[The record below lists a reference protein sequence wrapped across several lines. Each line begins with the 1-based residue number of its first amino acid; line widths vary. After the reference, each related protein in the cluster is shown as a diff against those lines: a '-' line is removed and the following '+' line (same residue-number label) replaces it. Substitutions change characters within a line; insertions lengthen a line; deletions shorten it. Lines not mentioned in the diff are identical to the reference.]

1 MFAHRSILGYN
12 ISMQRYDLRV
22 VNEAKIL
29 RSKGYTYGEIR
40 KALDL
45 VVPKGTFNS
54 WFKTIILP
62 KSYYLKLK
70 NSNKNHLAK
79 ARAVSI
85 EKNGIKRRDFLD
97 GLDQINT
104 TIADSIHNQD
114 VAKIAL
120 ATLCLGEASK
130 YKVSR
135 SFSLGNT
142 DQRIIIIFLVL
153 LKKCFNFNLEKVRC
167 TVQCRA
173 DQNIEDLE
181 NFWQNVTGIP
191 KRLFYKAR
199 IDPRTIGSPT
209 KKKDYRGV
217 LRIDYFDS
225 RVQLE
230 LESLADL
237 VYNQLKLKHG
247 PEV

>member
-1 MFAHRSILGYN
+1 
-12 ISMQRYDLRV
+12 MQRYNLKV

-29 RSKGYTYGEIR
+29 RSKAYTYGEIR
-40 KALDL
+40 KALNL
-45 VVPKGTFNS
+45 IVPKGTLHS
-54 WFKTIILP
+54 WFKGIVLP
-62 KSYYLKLK
+62 SSYYLKLK
-70 NSNKNHLAK
+70 SINKNHLTK
-79 ARAVSI
+79 ARAISI
-85 EKNGIKRRDFLD
+85 DKNKIKRQDFLD
-97 GLDQINT
+97 GLDKINT
-104 TIADSIHNQD
+104 SIADSIHNKD

-130 YKVSR
+130 YKTSR

-142 DQRIIIIFLVL
+142 DPRIIIIFLVL

-173 DQNIEDLE
+173 DQDIEDLE
-181 NFWQNVTGIP
+181 KFWQNVTGVP

-209 KKKDYRGV
+209 RKKDYKGV